1 MEKLLC
7 PTDFSQTAD
16 NAIEYAAYIA
26 QKLDATLTLLHVEN
40 EEESRSEGVG
50 DDLVFTIENRQ
61 MLTDTMKQTCQEV
74 EKNFGI
80 KTDYDVL
87 SGKLENAVVDKAG
100 TKLYDLIIMGTKPD
114 LFYQYFVGTNTY
126 HVLQRVETPVLVVPA
141 NCSYRAINT
150 IIYASNYEE
159 NDYLS
164 LKQLKQFAEMYDAE
178 IRVLHVS
185 PKQSEV
191 SREVFDSFKDRVLT
205 EFNHDRKFK
214 FSRIFAEDEATA
226 IHQYVLDQD
235 ADMLGLFMQRRN
247 FLQRLFHESVTKKL
261 SAIAEYPILVFH

>member
-16 NAIEYAAYIA
+16 NAIEYAAYLA
-26 QKLDATLTLLHVEN
+26 RELDANLTLLHVED
-40 EEESRSEGVG
+40 EENSSSELGSG
-50 DDLVFTIENRQ
+50 NLVDTIETRQ
-61 MLTDTMKQTCQEV
+61 TLTEAMKKTCQEV

-80 KTDYDVL
+80 KVDYDVL
-87 SGKLENAVVDKAG
+87 SGKLEDAVTDKAG

-126 HVLQRVETPVLVVPA
+126 HVLKRVETPVLVVPA
-141 NCSYRAINT
+141 NCSYKDIKT
-150 IIYASNYEE
+150 IVYASNYED

-164 LKQLKQFAEMYDAE
+164 LKQLKQFADIYQAD

-185 PKQSEV
+185 PKQSEI
-191 SREVFDSFKDRVLT
+191 SKEVFDSFKDRVLT

-214 FSRIFAEDEATA
+214 FERIFAEDEATA
-226 IHQYVLDQD
+226 IHRYMLDQE

-261 SAIAEYPILVFH
+261 SAMAEYPILVFH